1 MRGSSVLPFAVGL
14 CAGYAVFSIAA
25 LHREAATRE
34 VVAEAARA
42 AAAAER
48 AASASAAAASAA
60 ERHEKAALGASLR
73 ALAAAAGPGPA
84 EEEDDARA
92 CGVAVPAAMRYW
104 ADAEVPAPA
113 GAVPAYDVE
122 AYLTFVP
129 DFGGWNNVRLSLE
142 TALVLARASGRVLV
156 LPPVQSYYLLTAC
169 KAAEGGCEYSLADF
183 APPLLAARSR
193 ARVISSEEFFAQVLP
208 RLAAEGRLADDVE
221 WPPRKKVTNAAA
233 RCTPRHKATDSCF
246 PLYEWLDASF
256 VADFVPDTEGGVVIF
271 GKARAQRV
279 FGDDFTEARV
289 AKLRYDPPEWRRDG
303 LARLWREPVD
313 GDKELRDNR
322 RARAVV
328 HLRTAGWKT
337 HGADAKHVDRAGRL
351 LTPFYA

>member
-142 TALVLARASGRVLV
+142 TALVLCGNR
-156 LPPVQSYYLLTAC
+156 PVS
-169 KAAEGGCEYSLADF
+169 
-183 APPLLAARSR
+183 
-193 ARVISSEEFFAQVLP
+193 
-208 RLAAEGRLADDVE
+208 
-221 WPPRKKVTNAAA
+221 
-233 RCTPRHKATDSCF
+233 
-246 PLYEWLDASF
+246 
-256 VADFVPDTEGGVVIF
+256 
-271 GKARAQRV
+271 
-279 FGDDFTEARV
+279 V
-289 AKLRYDPPEWRRDG
+289 AKRQNSRIRFSLIELSKHTEE
-303 LARLWREPVD
+303 LASKLSIT
-313 GDKELRDNR
+313 
-322 RARAVV
+322 
-328 HLRTAGWKT
+328 RTSKS
-337 HGADAKHVDRAGRL
+337 D
-351 LTPFYA
+351 